1 MTILEFPT
9 GEGRGP
15 LAGGAASGRE
25 PDYSDALA
33 RHAAHQTAELWRTQD
48 ALAETRSELEG
59 ARQQRNIARWE
70 LREARHDANRLHAEV
85 HRLRAANR
93 PQVAPETVAGEHTPP
108 RRRPLID
115 NAALLAI
122 GLLIGVPLLIIAT
135 YIATPIVDQ
144 LTR

>member
-33 RHAAHQTAELWRTQD
+33 RHAAHQTAELWRL
-48 ALAETRSELEG
+48 ARKLAETEAELAQ
-59 ARQQRNIARWE
+59 ARDENETLAEDNNRQAIQIHLLRIE
-70 LREARHDANRLHAEV
+70 LKD
-85 HRLRAANR
+85 LRARRR
-93 PQVAPETVAGEHTPP
+93 PPATPEAVAGEHTPP

-115 NAALLAI
+115 NAAPLAI
-122 GLLIGVPLLIIAT
+122 GLMIGVPLLIIAT

>member
-15 LAGGAASGRE
+15 LAGGAASGRA

-108 RRRPLID
+108 RRNLID
-115 NAALLAI
+115 TLTLLWI
-122 GLLIGVPLLIIAT
+122 GGICGLVLLTIAV
-135 YIATPIVDQ
+135 YVITPAVDQ